1 MAASRKTIDV
11 LDITKTEG
19 LKVLEAHFPPGTS
32 AWAFWDALVTKA
44 LGEFKAGKSEILGV
58 TAKVKGSG
66 AIGAAKPE
74 TVGAN
79 GHG

>member
-44 LGEFKAGKSEILGV
+44 LGEFKAGKVEILGV
-58 TAKVKGSG
+58 TAKTKAPNGGGS
-66 AIGAAKPE
+66 ARADVVA
-74 TVGAN
+74 AN